1 MTDRKKELKEYLLK
15 KKNLKEAQLK
25 KKRPP
30 FIVGIPHHG
39 TSPIL
44 KDLTN
49 TKKVQEKIRNPTPKK
64 EVRSQRVTRA
74 STRMDMGQNMKKID
88 SVLSVSKGNKNVK
101 IAKTVNRVQKFPLE
115 NKATVSCNYFT
126 FTWWLAS
133 NNQIMTCPC
142 FLCMI
147 PAITLWFDL
156 KCFLLIVLNYLEFF
170 KL

>member
-1 MTDRKKELKEYLLK
+1 MIDRKKELKEYLQK

-49 TKKVQEKIRNPTPKK
+49 AKKIDKIRNPIPKK

-74 STRMDMGQNMKKID
+74 STRMDMGHNMKKID
-88 SVLSVSKGNKNVK
+88 SVLSISKGSKNVK
-101 IAKTVNRVQKFPLE
+101 IAKTVNHVQKFPLIE

-147 PAITLWFDL
+147 PPTTLWFDL
-156 KCFLLIVLNYLEFF
+156 KCFLQIVFNYLEFF

>member
-1 MTDRKKELKEYLLK
+1 MKEYLLK

-49 TKKVQEKIRNPTPKK
+49 TKKVQEKIQNPIPKK
-64 EVRSQRVTRA
+64 EVRCQRVTRA
-74 STRMDMGQNMKKID
+74 STRMGMGQNMKKI
-88 SVLSVSKGNKNVK
+88 VLSISKGSKNVK
-101 IAKTVNRVQKFPLE
+101 IAKTVNRAQKFPLIE

-133 NNQIMTCPC
+133 NNQILTCPC

-147 PAITLWFDL
+147 PPITLWFDL
-156 KCFLLIVLNYLEFF
+156 KCFLQIVLNYLEFF

>member
-1 MTDRKKELKEYLLK
+1 MKEYLLK

-25 KKRPP
+25 TKRPP

-49 TKKVQEKIRNPTPKK
+49 LKKVQEKIRNPIPKK

-88 SVLSVSKGNKNVK
+88 SVLSISKKSKNVK
-101 IAKTVNRVQKFPLE
+101 IAKTVNHVQNLPLIE
-115 NKATVSCNYFT
+115 NKATVSCNYIFH
-126 FTWWLAS
+126 F
-133 NNQIMTCPC
+133 
-142 FLCMI
+142 
-147 PAITLWFDL
+147 
-156 KCFLLIVLNYLEFF
+156 YLMACIQ
-170 KL
+170 